1 MDESADRDQHE
12 LHSSEAIALTH
23 QALRNTRKNL
33 RASDELLSRSRAL
46 RSFDEPSQDDEGMR
60 GE

>member
-1 MDESADRDQHE
+1 MDESANRDQQD
-12 LHSSEAIALTH
+12 LSSSEAIALTR

-33 RASDELLSRSRAL
+33 RTSDELLSRSRAL
-46 RSFDEPSQDDEGMR
+46 PSVDEPSQDDEGMR